1 MNPTGSDEMT
11 SLYDILKANRLGMNH
26 DYWVAMLGKT
36 WKASKEK
43 YKEYTGL
50 VPYTFKAN
58 GEPLLDWRINGNTG
72 GVGDKTANL
81 VPAITDN
88 SWVPGWLD
96 GGIVKPATSYK
107 EKTSDFIELSGDL
120 QSITVYSPDGF
131 PYTSSVTPWVRLGF
145 FDADNNYL
153 SQSTAAGNVL
163 SQGFYTFN
171 IIPENS
177 VKVRLSCRTFEENF
191 RIMLNVGGIQDF
203 EPYGFKIPI
212 ICGGTVTNVYTDNP
226 LGMQET
232 IDMETTGVEISTI
245 AGNNTLEIG
254 TVIQPSSVYI
264 KYKE

>member
-1 MNPTGSDEMT
+1 MNPTGSDKMT

-72 GVGDKTANL
+72 GVGDKTSNL

-88 SWVPGWLD
+88 SWVPGWFD

-120 QSITVYSPDGF
+120 Q
-131 PYTSSVTPWVRLGF
+131 
-145 FDADNNYL
+145 
-153 SQSTAAGNVL
+153 TAL
-163 SQGFYTFN
+163 SQGDDLIETALN
-171 IIPENS
+171 IEWNSSDALPRLKLNLNKNKDLMDENLKHIIEH
-177 VKVRLSCRTFEENF
+177 VTANLEDVIKRNETAEE
-191 RIMLNVGGIQDF
+191 
-203 EPYGFKIPI
+203 
-212 ICGGTVTNVYTDNP
+212 
-226 LGMQET
+226 
-232 IDMETTGVEISTI
+232 
-245 AGNNTLEIG
+245 
-254 TVIQPSSVYI
+254 SSVQG
-264 KYKE
+264 